1 MDWNWQNFS
10 SQWIN
15 SKSNSSNL
23 VRELGKVTLKT
34 FKNSSGAILWAVW
47 CLHFLGLL
55 YDPMVWFIL
64 HMRLEVYLFKWWRE
78 YLGLGIWHHWE
89 WKLPTENGNSS
100 HACIMNAQASILLP
114 SWAHAGLVWKEMG
127 EFSPWNPT
135 SLKRKMSTHTDAD
148 DPKWLLPL
156 GCKTS
161 YTTLPLWQA
170 DFSSFIL

>member
-23 VRELGKVTLKT
+23 VKELGMVTLKT

-78 YLGLGIWHHWE
+78 YLGLDN
-89 WKLPTENGNSS
+89 L
-100 HACIMNAQASILLP
+100 
-114 SWAHAGLVWKEMG
+114 
-127 EFSPWNPT
+127 T
-135 SLKRKMSTHTDAD
+135 SLRMEASHWKQQFKSCIHNECAGFHFTSLLGSCRLSLEGDGGIFSMKPHQSKEENVYTHWCWWSQVT
-148 DPKWLLPL
+148 PPSRL
-156 GCKTS
+156 
-161 YTTLPLWQA
+161 
-170 DFSSFIL
+170 